1 MTVDSRPTLSMDLPA
16 DPVRAFVAQLQQA
29 IDTGNAD
36 MFNLQFAEDVLW
48 GSPFGAVAVGYE
60 QIHAIHARM
69 FSSVVPVAGASR
81 YEVEHVRF
89 AAENVAIAYVRRV
102 STLRHGGS
110 DKASSPGSFD
120 ELAIFVLVRRDDQW
134 WLMAA
139 QHVPDR
145 RDVYLTKP
153 V

>member
-1 MTVDSRPTLSMDLPA
+1 MPEPKRPTLSLNLSPE
-16 DPVRAFVAQLQQA
+16 PVHAFVKQLQEA

-36 MFNLQFAEDVLW
+36 LFNLNFAEDVLW

-69 FSSVVPVAGASR
+69 FSSVTPVKGASR

-89 AAENVAIAYVRRV
+89 PAETVAIAYVRRV
-102 STLRHGGS
+102 TPNRANVVDTSQPS
-110 DKASSPGSFD
+110 SFD
-120 ELAIFVLVRRDDQW
+120 ELAMLVLAQRADKW
-134 WLMAA
+134 WLAAA

-145 RDVYLTKP
+145 RDVYTIKN
-153 V
+153 